1 MPFLGRKAT
10 TAAQGFGLNSSGKV
24 KFDKQEYTTAGT
36 YTFTVPTGN
45 NSVIITASGGGGAG
59 QTSYFNAGSWG
70 QSNGSAGGNTTVT
83 NGTFTIT
90 ANGGGGGNSGSTGG
104 IVSISGATSTTLN
117 QTGGD
122 KSGGTGGNS
131 YYASGT
137 AQGGDFSKPT
147 AAGISAG
154 GGGGYSF
161 DGPLNYGGS
170 AGGTGIAIVPVAGGQ
185 VINITVGA
193 GVTGNNTDYT
203 KGSNHGSYAGNGGVG
218 YVSIEMA

>member
-104 IVSISGATSTTLN
+104 TVSISGATLLHLIKQVEISQVLQAVILITHLVQHKVETLVN
-117 QTGGD
+117 HLMQEEV
-122 KSGGTGGNS
+122 
-131 YYASGT
+131 
-137 AQGGDFSKPT
+137 
-147 AAGISAG
+147 
-154 GGGGYSF
+154 
-161 DGPLNYGGS
+161 L
-170 AGGTGIAIVPVAGGQ
+170 VVVE
-185 VINITVGA
+185 VINMMVQLIMV
-193 GVTGNNTDYT
+193 VQQ
-203 KGSNHGSYAGNGGVG
+203 V
-218 YVSIEMA
+218 VQV